1 MKTPQQTS
9 ISAFHER
16 RELIQSETSLVFEAL
31 RNCDGDLTDSEIAWI
46 TRLPKNYVWSRR
58 SSLVNR
64 GLVVSNGTR
73 VCGQTSKTVL
83 SWKVRKQ

>member
-16 RELIQSETSLVFEAL
+16 HELIQSETSLVFEAL

-58 SSLVNR
+58 SALVNC
-64 GLVVSNGTR
+64 GKVVSAGTR
-73 VCGQTSKTVL
+73 VCGQTSKRAIAWRVL
-83 SWKVRKQ
+83 KK